1 MVIPVTVSLLCNR
14 RRLLPTPV
22 PTQPPGKTVCS
33 TLSTMDF
40 SSCGKITVSI
50 VSAVTPGTVS
60 ISYMYRTVT
69 SVSRVPETTPK
80 VPSVEIQGSRRA
92 ALGDKVTGDGAIVG
106 DDVDGSIVAT
116 GVGREV
122 AISSIDVG
130 GSEEVVTSVG
140 KRVAISSVG
149 A

>member
-1 MVIPVTVSLLCNR
+1 
-14 RRLLPTPV
+14 
-22 PTQPPGKTVCS
+22 
-33 TLSTMDF
+33 MDF